1 VLACGSVLHRQYG
14 SMPDFWA
21 HCGFHF
27 TDRDAGGKLV
37 ASDELLRAWWARPE
51 VAPVAESCDAER
63 ALHKALLVEPRRPV
77 PAAEIGALQDPDA
90 RENYAVVL
98 GFRERLLAAPTLES
112 AYLDLFREGNVTVA
126 PVFID
131 QLAQIIVRG
140 ILDGTED
147 PLEARTAEM
156 FFRRQKVTL
165 RDGTLMLADAGTVD
179 FHAHANRGGAYG
191 NIGRLLA
198 EAKTLAKSVDLDVL
212 DRHSAQIYWARDE
225 KHDTVVSFNYGG
237 TALAAFCRVIEK
249 WVRHFHGVAVTV
261 APLRAIEPST
271 TGHWVWHIG
280 LDAEATGILNDLYL
294 GKELDTERNRR
305 ILSLFRLD
313 FAEPSVVRPAVAGR
327 PVYLAC
333 AMNADNVLRIKP
345 QNLLLNLPL
354 ASIS

>member
-1 VLACGSVLHRQYG
+1 MS
-14 SMPDFWA
+14 DFWT

-27 TDRDAGGKLV
+27 ADRDAEGKLV
-37 ASDELLRAWWARPE
+37 ASDDLLRAWWARPE
-51 VAPVAESCDAER
+51 VAPVAESCDAECV
-63 ALHKALLVEPRRPV
+63 LHKALLVEPRRPV
-77 PAAEIGALQDPDA
+77 SAAELAALQDPDA

-98 GFRERLLAAPTLES
+98 GFRERVLAATTLEA
-112 AYLDLFREGNVTVA
+112 AYLDLFRGGNVTVA

-140 ILDGTED
+140 ILEGTED

-165 RDGTLMLADAGTVD
+165 RDGVLLLADVGTVD
-179 FHAHANRGGAYG
+179 FHAHANRDGAYG

-212 DRHSAQIYWARDE
+212 DRHNARTYWARDE
-225 KHDTVVSFNYGG
+225 KHDTVVSFNYGSA
-237 TALAAFCRVIEK
+237 ALMAFCRVIEK
-249 WVRHFHGVAVTV
+249 WVRHFCGVEVAVT
-261 APLRAIEPST
+261 PLRAIEDQ
-271 TGHWVWHIG
+271 HWAWHIG

-294 GKELDTERNRR
+294 SRELDPERNRR
-305 ILSLFRLD
+305 ILSLFQMD
-313 FAEPSVVRPAVAGR
+313 FAEPSVVRSDVAGR